1 MPSPFD
7 FLNTINQT
15 KNNLILEDSQNTK
28 DYSAWM
34 VNKGLSY
41 FPDTIEHA
49 NAMNL
54 LPGLPVD
61 IQYRYLLESVR
72 VRKRFSK
79 WSKKKEDADVDI
91 VMRHFNYSTQK
102 AIQALEILTKEQV
115 SEIKKMYKDL

>member
-15 KNNLILEDSQNTK
+15 KNNLIQEDSQNTK

-34 VNKGLSY
+34 INKGLSY

-54 LPGLPVD
+54 LSGLPVD

-79 WSKKKEDADVDI
+79 WSKKKEDADIDI
-91 VMRHFNYSTQK
+91 VMRHFDYNTQK
-102 AIQALEILTKEQV
+102 AIQALQILTKEQV
-115 SEIKKMYKDL
+115 SEIKEIYKDL